1 MVLTPE
7 HRAELEVLGPEIVRI
22 RMMASDKVVVI
33 PGFAIATTRSD
44 IESWLTEKGI
54 EDESD
59 HRQWW
64 WASLF
69 FVVVS
74 LATAVVLL
82 SLGVKNRPLVIYS
95 FSGIT
100 GWLAGAAAYFSWSV
114 LYAHRRKKHRF
125 ITWMLFCVS
134 VAALVGFVSWLH
146 YTVRF
151 DLAPPA
157 AALIAPA
164 PIVAP
169 AAVTPVAPMIPVE
182 PVAPA
187 PVTPLA
193 PVIPAEPVAPMPVTP
208 VAPLRNPSFTCTRN
222 GNVITCK

>member
-1 MVLTPE
+1 MALTPE

-22 RMMASDKVVVI
+22 RMMASDKVAVI
-33 PGFAIATTRSD
+33 PGFVIATTRSD
-44 IESWLTEKGI
+44 IESWLTEKRI

-100 GWLAGAAAYFSWSV
+100 GWLAGTATYFSWSV
-114 LYAHRRKKHRF
+114 LYAHQRKKHRF
-125 ITWMLFCVS
+125 VTWLLFCVS
-134 VAALVGFVSWLH
+134 VAVLVGFVWWLH
-146 YTVRF
+146 YTVRP
-151 DLAPPA
+151 DPALPA
-157 AALIAPA
+157 AAPLGPA
-164 PIVAP
+164 P
-169 AAVTPVAPMIPVE
+169 M
-182 PVAPA
+182 VAPA
-187 PVTPLA
+187 PVTPVAPATPAPETLVA
-193 PVIPAEPVAPMPVTP
+193 PV
-208 VAPLRNPSFTCTRN
+208 CTRN